1 MSNYKERLLKA
12 IPGGAHTYS
21 RGYDQYPES
30 APQILSRGKG
40 AYCYD
45 DKGTEYLDYGM
56 SLRAVNLGYANDE
69 VDMAAFE
76 QMRNGNNLTRASL
89 IELQAAELLID
100 LIDSVDMVKFTKNG
114 STAVSAA
121 VKLARAYTNRNL
133 VARCAEHPFFSY
145 DDWFIGS
152 TPITKGIPEDTIK
165 QTKMFSYNDINSLK
179 ALIEQHPDQFACV
192 VLEPSTMDH
201 PAPSVEVEGETYLHD
216 VQRLCKKHGI
226 VFILDEMITGF
237 RWHIKGAQHYYN
249 IQPDLCTFGKAMANG
264 FSVAAVAGKRE
275 IMQLGSIEFA
285 GSERLFL
292 LSTTHGAEMC
302 GLGAFVKTVEYIQ
315 KNDTIEHL
323 WDYGQKL
330 IDLMNRKAKE
340 AGVES
345 HFQAGGVPCSPW
357 YMTYGPDGQADLAFR
372 TLFSQEML
380 KNGVLI
386 PWIALSHSHGEKELE
401 MTERALEAALNVYK
415 KAIDAGS
422 TEGYLKGDV
431 IKPVFRSIN

>member
-1 MSNYKERLLKA
+1 M
-12 IPGGAHTYS
+12 
-21 RGYDQYPES
+21 
-30 APQILSRGKG
+30 
-40 AYCYD
+40 
-45 DKGTEYLDYGM
+45 
-56 SLRAVNLGYANDE
+56 
-69 VDMAAFE
+69 
-76 QMRNGNNLTRASL
+76 
-89 IELQAAELLID
+89 
-100 LIDSVDMVKFTKNG
+100 
-114 STAVSAA
+114 
-121 VKLARAYTNRNL
+121 

-401 MTERALEAALNVYK
+401 MTEKALEAALNVYK